1 MHRVQT
7 GQGIET
13 AHARKMQW
21 KTIRYTI
28 LLIQEYIS
36 SYIIILAVGFTRL
49 RSKIRKAIMQNN
61 INARSA
67 SLM

>member
-36 SYIIILAVGFTRL
+36 SYIIILAVGVTRL

-67 SLM
+67 ILM